1 MTRSKTCPPSV
12 LCTRCGQFG
21 LFSQLSNGALSAVC
35 SACLID
41 TTHSGMHAETPIDG
55 PPLAKKPRRPK
66 PKPSPNT
73 ESPDPQEPSR

>member
-1 MTRSKTCPPSV
+1 MKCPKTCPRNL
-12 LCTRCGQFG
+12 LCTRCGKFG
-21 LFSQLSNGALSAVC
+21 LFTERSNGARSALCSVC
-35 SACLID
+35 DAA

-73 ESPDPQEPSR
+73 GDPDAKEPSP